1 HGYISRLD
9 ELNKAAESFSAR
21 EVIFCPGELSYK
33 EIIAQLKQLDGKLK
47 ARFYAGD
54 SIVGS
59 DDRTSR
65 GEILSTEAGYRLSM
79 PGNRRIKRLMDV
91 AVSILL
97 LLFFPFVFFLVEK
110 PLGLVKNCIAVL
122 TGKMTWIG
130 YTTPS
135 PFLPRLRT
143 GVFGSNGHLPVQD
156 EGLPGESLQLVDRWY
171 AMDYEPLQD
180 LRLILKNFKYL
191 GG

>member
-1 HGYISRLD
+1 
-9 ELNKAAESFSAR
+9 
-21 EVIFCPGELSYK
+21 
-33 EIIAQLKQLDGKLK
+33 
-47 ARFYAGD
+47 
-54 SIVGS
+54 
-59 DDRTSR
+59 
-65 GEILSTEAGYRLSM
+65 
-79 PGNRRIKRLMDV
+79 MDV

-97 LLFFPFVFFLVEK
+97 LLFFAFVFFLLEK

-122 TGKMTWIG
+122 TGKKTWIG

-143 GVFGSNGHLPVQD
+143 GVLGSNGHLPVQD

-180 LRLILKNFKYL
+180 MRLILKNFKYL